1 LEIDK
6 GEINMSYIW
15 DLPEQVHPVNG
26 RRTKRH
32 YDREERPEEHFE
44 KVGKTITDA
53 AVTVVGLGVIGSLG
67 ANLIS
72 TLKPK

>member
-1 LEIDK
+1 M
-6 GEINMSYIW
+6 GNIW
-15 DLPEQVHPVNG
+15 DLPEQVHPVHG

-44 KVGKTITDA
+44 KVGKVITDA
-53 AVTVVGLGVIGSLG
+53 AVTTVGIGVIGALG

-72 TLKPK
+72 SLKPK